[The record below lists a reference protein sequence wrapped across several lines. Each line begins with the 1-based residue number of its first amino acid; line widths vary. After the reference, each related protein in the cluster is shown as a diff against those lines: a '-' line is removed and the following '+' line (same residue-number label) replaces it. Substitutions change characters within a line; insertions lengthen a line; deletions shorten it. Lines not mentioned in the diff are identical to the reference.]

1 MSTKSRITEKGD
13 MWEWENTPETE
24 EALKKLHNR
33 TDRASIKQEDDQK
46 GYDTYSK

>member
-13 MWEWENTPETE
+13 MWEWNHSPETE
-24 EALKKLHNR
+24 EALKKLHDQTNR
-33 TDRASIKQEDDQK
+33 ANIKREDDAK

>member
-13 MWEWENTPETE
+13 LWEWEHSAETE
-24 EALKKLHNR
+24 EALKKLHDQLN
-33 TDRASIKQEDDQK
+33 RASIKREDDQK

>member
-13 MWEWENTPETE
+13 IWEWKNTPETE
-24 EALKKLHNR
+24 EALKKLHNQIN
-33 TDRASIKQEDDQK
+33 RASIKREDDQK

>member
-13 MWEWENTPETE
+13 MWEWNHSPETT
-24 EALKKLHNR
+24 EALKQLHNK
-33 TDRASIKQEDDQK
+33 TDRAKIKNEDDQN